1 MGKLD
6 RVGGALRDV
15 TLDVLGVVTAVL
27 LGSATLSPPA
37 FAQSSTPSV
46 GPTQAAGQCPVTETP
61 DPAMLNELRELALK
75 PGVKI
80 EPSTFMKDP
89 RVAEFVVDMT
99 RQEQVRKQTDWSGLC
114 RYRAANASQQSKG
127 APQVVFLG
135 DSITENWI
143 FADPALFT
151 DKVVDRG
158 ISGQTSSQILL
169 RFYPDVVALRPRVV
183 HIMAG
188 TNDILQNT
196 GPVGAD
202 DIVNNISA
210 MLDIAQ
216 VNHIKVVLAS
226 ILPISVR
233 SWQPDLKP
241 AQRLIQLNARLK
253 ALAAAR
259 GVFFIDY
266 FTALKDSAD
275 GLNADLGNDGVHP
288 NRAGYALMKPM
299 ATRAIEQAS
308 H

>member
-1 MGKLD
+1 M
-6 RVGGALRDV
+6 
-15 TLDVLGVVTAVL
+15 LDVLAVVTAVL
-27 LGSATLSPPA
+27 LASAPLSGPA
-37 FAQSSTPSV
+37 FAQTPAPAV

-75 PGVKI
+75 PGVTI

-89 RVAEFVVDMT
+89 RVAGFVADMT

-114 RYRAANASQQSKG
+114 RYRAANLEQQAKG

-143 FADPALFT
+143 YADPALFT
-151 DKVVDRG
+151 DQVIDRG

-169 RFYPDVVALRPRVV
+169 RFYPDVVALRPQVV

-196 GPVGAD
+196 GPVEDD

-210 MLDIAQ
+210 MIDIAQ
-216 VNHIKVVLAS
+216 VNHINVVLAS

-253 ALAAAR
+253 SLAAAR
-259 GVFFIDY
+259 GVLFIDY
-266 FTALKDSAD
+266 FTVLKDSAG
-275 GLNADLGNDGVHP
+275 GLDADLGNDGVHP

-299 ATRAIEQAS
+299 ATSAIEQAS
-308 H
+308 LPR